1 MLIAMDSAEG
11 MLVAVTIREI
21 AEQKRFEKAVEE
33 VLATS
38 CSQLKELADQKL
50 ALDQHAIVAVTDVQ
64 GTITYVNDK
73 FCTISQYSRDEL
85 IGQNHRILKSGHH
98 SKEFF
103 GQMYD
108 AIAKGTVWHGEIKN
122 RAKDGS
128 IYWVETTIV
137 PLVGPDG
144 KPQQY
149 VSIRTD
155 ISKSKLAAEALVGKT
170 LELSR
175 QAEELSRS
183 RQALETQT
191 RMLQS
196 EARYR
201 GLLEAAPDAMVV
213 VNPTGEIVLLNVRAE
228 NQFGYSRDELIGQQ
242 VRDIIPHGFAERLI
256 ADGTRS
262 AAEALAQQIGTGI
275 ELIGQRKDGTEFPL
289 EIMLSPLESAEGIL
303 VTAAIRDI
311 SVRKSAEEHL
321 ARMEE
326 RRRLGEDA
334 LRESE
339 ERYRLLLDGVQ
350 NYAIFMMDPR
360 GQILNWNAGAERI
373 KGYSADQII
382 GQNFSCFFPPA
393 EIERGRPEE
402 ILSMTAASGRHEEQG
417 MRVRQD
423 GSQFLA
429 SVVFTALRD
438 ADGNL
443 RGFSEFSHDLSER
456 KESEA
461 RYRGLLEAAPDAM
474 VVVNVAGEIVLL
486 NVRAEKEFGYSRDE
500 LVGQK
505 VKNIIPEGFAE
516 RIIADGT
523 RSATEALAQQIGT
536 GIELVGR
543 RKDGSGFP
551 IEIMLSPLES
561 AEGILVTAAIRDIS
575 VRKTA
580 EIHLAR
586 MEGRYRGLLEAAPD
600 AMVVVNVA
608 GEIVLLNVR
617 AEKEFGYS
625 RDELVGQKVK
635 NIIPEG
641 FAERIIADGTRS
653 AAEALAQQIG
663 TGIELIGRR
672 KDGSE
677 FPIEIML
684 SPLESAEGMLVTAA
698 IRDITERKESDEHL
712 AKTVEELKRSND
724 DLQQFAYVSSHDLQ
738 EPLRMVS
745 SYTQL
750 LAKRYEGRL
759 DSDADEF
766 ISFAVDGCNRM
777 QGLIQDLL
785 AYSRAGT
792 NERKLREV
800 PSENAL
806 QKALINLRAA
816 IKQSGAVV
824 THDAL
829 PAVTTDEAQLTQVFQ
844 NLVGNAI
851 KYRRAED
858 PRVHVS
864 AARDDGNGWTFSVR
878 DNGLGID
885 PQYFERIFILF
896 QRLHGREEF
905 EGTGI
910 GLAVCK
916 RIVERMGGRIW
927 VESQPEKGS
936 TFYFALPEMEGK

>member
-155 ISKSKLAAEALVGKT
+155 ISKSKLAAEALVDKT

-523 RSATEALAQQIGT
+523 RSA
-536 GIELVGR
+536 
-543 RKDGSGFP
+543 
-551 IEIMLSPLES
+551 
-561 AEGILVTAAIRDIS
+561 
-575 VRKTA
+575 
-580 EIHLAR
+580 
-586 MEGRYRGLLEAAPD
+586 
-600 AMVVVNVA
+600 
-608 GEIVLLNVR
+608 
-617 AEKEFGYS
+617 
-625 RDELVGQKVK
+625 
-635 NIIPEG
+635 
-641 FAERIIADGTRS
+641 
-653 AAEALAQQIG
+653 AEALAQQIG

-785 AYSRAGT
+785 AYSRAGR